1 MTPLLVVVAVAI
13 GLVIGLAVGGLGGGG
28 GVLTVPALV
37 YLLDQTPQAAATA
50 SLVIVGI
57 SAVIGVVTR
66 ARGGQVRWA
75 AGATLGAIG
84 AVTAVAGSVL
94 SRHLDRHVLLL
105 AFAGIVLLAAVLM
118 LRKPAPASP
127 PQPDPWH
134 APPAS
139 DPPASDPSAGA
150 PIAGKVAGRVVTLP
164 RESAVPVVRWRAAT
178 IVLAGS
184 VVGFATGLFGVGGG
198 FLVVPALVLLLG
210 WEMPAA
216 VATSLLVI
224 VINCVASL
232 GARVATEAFDWRII
246 VPVTAAAVVG
256 TLIGKM
262 SADRLSSTVL
272 TRAFAV
278 LLLLVAGYTATT
290 SIIALA

>member
-94 SRHLDRHVLLL
+94 SRHLDRNVLLL

-127 PQPDPWH
+127 PQPEPSH
-134 APPAS
+134 APPAG
-139 DPPASDPSAGA
+139 DPPAGA
-150 PIAGKVAGRVVTLP
+150 PIAGRVVTLP
-164 RESAVPVVRWRAAT
+164 RESAATEVRWRTAT

-232 GARVATEAFDWRII
+232 GARVATEPFDWRII

-262 SADRLSSTVL
+262 SADRLSSMAL

-290 SIIALA
+290 SIVALA